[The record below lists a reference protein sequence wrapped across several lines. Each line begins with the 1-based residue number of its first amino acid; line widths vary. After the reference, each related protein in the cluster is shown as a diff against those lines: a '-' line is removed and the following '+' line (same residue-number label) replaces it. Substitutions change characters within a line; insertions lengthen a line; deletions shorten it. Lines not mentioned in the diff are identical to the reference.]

1 MTEKWPRK
9 KPDSK

>member
-9 KPDSK
+9 NPDSK